1 MGKLVLVYGTDVG
14 HKLEV
19 VYQVLV
25 LASGVLFEL
34 LEFVLENTKVDLEF
48 RLILIFLSFYLVLQL
63 CKRVGLFILV

>member
-63 CKRVGLFILV
+63 CQRVGLFILV